1 MSVYRG
7 KLRIYDVIAG
17 KTEAMAG
24 DTFIDESEECFLA
37 FQYTPHH
44 EVYSKANPYMCF
56 MKLLHRGNF
65 HNCERAA
72 SLTAEGV
79 EL

>member
-37 FQYTPHH
+37 FQYTPLP
-44 EVYSKANPYMCF
+44 EGSKGNPYTNF
-56 MKLLHRGNF
+56 KLLHRGTF

>member
-7 KLRIYDVIAG
+7 KLRINDVLAG

-24 DTFIDESEECFLA
+24 DTFVDETVGCGFLA
-37 FQYTPHH
+37 FQYTPLP
-44 EVYSKANPYMCF
+44 EGSKGNPHMNF
-56 MKLLHRGNF
+56 KLLHRGTF